1 MRIGLGL
8 GPSAPMASAPPSYS
22 PLDAFGSALELW
34 ADTADLSRLYQD
46 SAGTTPVTAAGQPV
60 GRIVDRSGKGRHLI
74 QATSGNRP
82 TLVAHGSL
90 FGASFDGSNDWL
102 YASSAVTLGTYSLV
116 MRTRFDFANGYLWHL
131 EAGANDDY
139 SYRPT
144 GYTLRVHRGT
154 SRTFDLAGAW
164 ASLGAHARYATV
176 VRAASPYAQFYR
188 DGVSQGSITLDP
200 GTGTK
205 SCTLHVHADAA
216 GAYRAQA
223 TATEVI
229 LVSRALTDEEL
240 ADLDDYLAAKWA

>member
-1 MRIGLGL
+1 MHIGMGIGVGLGTQARS
-8 GPSAPMASAPPSYS
+8 GYS
-22 PLDAFGSALELW
+22 PADVFGASLALW

-60 GRIVDRSGKGRHLI
+60 GRIVDRSGNGRHLI

-82 TLVAHGSL
+82 TLVAHGTL

-102 YASSAVTLGTYSLV
+102 YASSAVTLGEYSLV
-116 MRTRFDFANGYLWHL
+116 MRTKFDFANGYLWHL

-164 ASLGAHARYATV
+164 ASLGTYARYATI

-205 SCTLHVHADAA
+205 SCTLHVHADNA
-216 GAYRAQA
+216 GTYRAQA
-223 TATEVI
+223 TMTEVLLI
-229 LVSRALTDEEL
+229 SRAITNGEL
-240 ADLDDYLAAKWA
+240 ADLDTYLSEKWA